1 MPKRSYGQFEGL
13 ANALDAIG
21 ERWTLLL
28 VRELLL
34 GPRRYKDLL
43 EGLPG
48 IGTNLLAR
56 RLKELQGAGVI
67 VKRTLPAP
75 AGSSVYELTER
86 GRALEPALIALA
98 RWGMESM
105 EEPKP
110 TDVLRPGWGV
120 LAFKATFDPE
130 AARGVHETYEFHVE
144 GDVFHIQVDDGTLK
158 AAQGPAPAP
167 DLVYFCDVETLLGI
181 GARQLSPVDA
191 VSLGRARMTGEPEA
205 AARAVEIFGFPP
217 PEKEEP
223 AGGPEPGWGP
233 AAMRATFD
241 PEAARGV
248 HETYE
253 LHIGEEVFHMV
264 VADGTLRAAA
274 GPAGRPDFVMITNVV
289 TFMAIGAGQ
298 LSPVDALMNG
308 QADMKGGVD
317 AAMRCLAIFGF
328 GRTASPGWPGSA
340 GSAGSAGSPPVP
352 SRSEE

>member
-1 MPKRSYGQFEGL
+1 VAGRSYNQYCSL
-13 ANALDAIG
+13 AYALDVVG
-21 ERWTLLL
+21 ERWTLLI
-28 VRELLL
+28 VRELML
-34 GPRRYKDLL
+34 GPRRFADLIAN
-43 EGLPG
+43 LPG
-48 IGTNLLAR
+48 LGRNLLTAR
-56 RLKELQGAGVI
+56 LRHLEEQGLV
-67 VKRTLPAP
+67 RRSTLPPP
-75 AGSSVYELTER
+75 AASRVYELTEE
-86 GRALEPALIALA
+86 GSALGPAMTELS
-98 RWGMESM
+98 RWGVQRLAAPRDS
-105 EEPKP
+105 
-110 TDVLRPGWGV
+110 DVFRPAWAMFP
-120 LAFKATFDPE
+120 LSYMANPE
-130 AARGVHETYEFHVE
+130 AASGVHETYEFHVE

-274 GPAGRPDFVMITNVV
+274 GPAGQPDFAMVTDVV